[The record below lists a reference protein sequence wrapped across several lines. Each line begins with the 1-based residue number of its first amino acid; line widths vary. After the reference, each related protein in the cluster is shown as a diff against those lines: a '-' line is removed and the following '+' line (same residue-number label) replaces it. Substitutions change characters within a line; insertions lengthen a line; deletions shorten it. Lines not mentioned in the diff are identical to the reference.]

1 MKRDT
6 YIIIDIITMLNA
18 WLLPR
23 AKNYQ
28 CCNIHVQLLYKDVAM
43 QKYTNTHY
51 TFREL
56 KRDKKGYKMTK
67 TLNLTMPD
75 IHLIKLNKYM
85 YDKHIRT
92 AAFGS

>member
-1 MKRDT
+1 
-6 YIIIDIITMLNA
+6 
-18 WLLPR
+18 
-23 AKNYQ
+23 
-28 CCNIHVQLLYKDVAM
+28 M